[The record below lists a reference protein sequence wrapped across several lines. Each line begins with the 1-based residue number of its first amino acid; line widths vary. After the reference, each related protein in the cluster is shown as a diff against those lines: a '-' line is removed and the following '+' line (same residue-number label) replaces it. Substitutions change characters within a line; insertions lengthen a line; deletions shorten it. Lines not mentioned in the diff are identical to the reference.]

1 MAQAENKDLSEEEK
15 SSLKKIALI
24 NKRWGLVIIAPES
37 VPRMKTSSA
46 RLGQGLGRWFDSK
59 DDNPRNSVG
68 ADTVATPGNFVR
80 VLLNK
85 YKLHNLIKRKFYI
98 LITTIIKKHINT

>member
-1 MAQAENKDLSEEEK
+1 M
-15 SSLKKIALI
+15 
-24 NKRWGLVIIAPES
+24 VIIAPES

-46 RLGQGLGRWFDSK
+46 RLGQDLGRWFDSK
-59 DDNPRNSVG
+59 DDNPENLVG

-80 VLLNK
+80 VFLNK

-98 LITTIIKKHINT
+98 LTTIIKKHINT

>member
-1 MAQAENKDLSEEEK
+1 M
-15 SSLKKIALI
+15 
-24 NKRWGLVIIAPES
+24 VIIALES
-37 VPRMKTSSA
+37 VLRMKTSST

-59 DDNPRNSVG
+59 DDYPGNSVG

-80 VLLNK
+80 VFLNK

-98 LITTIIKKHINT
+98 LITTIIKKHTNT